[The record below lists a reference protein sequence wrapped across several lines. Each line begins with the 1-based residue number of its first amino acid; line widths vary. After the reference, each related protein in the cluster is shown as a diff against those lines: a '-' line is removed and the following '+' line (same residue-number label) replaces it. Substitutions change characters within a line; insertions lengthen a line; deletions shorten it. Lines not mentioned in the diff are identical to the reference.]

1 MTTELKEAP
10 QCAAPVKVWA
20 PSGQPQPTTPCFR
33 DEDHNG
39 PHLSEP
45 DYEGDH

>member
-1 MTTELKEAP
+1 MTTELKAP

-20 PSGQPQPTTPCFR
+20 PSGRPQPTIPCFR